1 MKDQYIG
8 IILYYIVH
16 NIRFL
21 NMQQNEAVVTLCQVC
36 RLMVL
41 YIQVNVM
48 LVLSSWPIL
57 HQIR

>member
-1 MKDQYIG
+1 
-8 IILYYIVH
+8 
-16 NIRFL
+16 
-21 NMQQNEAVVTLCQVC
+21 MQQNEVVITLCQVC